1 MRDTER
7 YIKIKEV
14 LENETS
20 VPYIVFIAFVAN
32 DFKIF
37 LKTFQSMKTII
48 QLVYPEMSKLLTSL
62 IPKFV
67 KSKLLREDSNNAKSV
82 IEFPTLNVKD
92 AKIVNP

>member
-1 MRDTER
+1 
-7 YIKIKEV
+7 
-14 LENETS
+14 
-20 VPYIVFIAFVAN
+20 
-32 DFKIF
+32 
-37 LKTFQSMKTII
+37 MKTII

-92 AKIVNP
+92 AKIVNPWN